1 MAGDK
6 KLMKRIEL
14 KNGKIIETP
23 WLRVEE
29 AAAYCGVA
37 RSTFMDRVG
46 ELPYSGDEDL
56 RLYHCDV
63 LDRFINGEMPDASF
77 KKRAARERR
86 PRRYRQTKK
95 DLSMGLVDP
104 GTGKIYAPRAAT

>member
-1 MAGDK
+1 
-6 KLMKRIEL
+6 MKRIEL

-37 RSTFMDRVG
+37 RSTFVERAGDT
-46 ELPYSGDEDL
+46 LTFSGDVNL

-63 LDRFINGEMPDASF
+63 LDAFLNGERQDATF
-77 KKRAARERR
+77 KKRDSTERR
-86 PRRYRQTKK
+86 PRRYRRTKR

-104 GTGKIYAPRAAT
+104 GTGKIYAPRMAP